1 MRGVADEDL
10 QSVVGEDFTF
20 SQVLEIIG
28 GSGFRD
34 GLTGE
39 RSLIM
44 AVLEMAIADLT
55 NKHPRNAKKR
65 ADARAWFEATY
76 DSSRFPDVKTFEGNC
91 LALGLNPDVL
101 RVVILAMEPRNTR
114 RGPMNHVLDG
124 VRMRRRRTPQI
135 VGIRKGA
142 A

>member
-1 MRGVADEDL
+1 MREAVDEEL
-10 QSVVGEDFTF
+10 QSIDGEDFTVD
-20 SQVLEIIG
+20 QILDLVG

-34 GLTGE
+34 GLSGE

-44 AVLEMAIADLT
+44 AVIEVAIADLT

-65 ADARAWFEATY
+65 EAARAWFEADY
-76 DSSRFPDVKTFEGNC
+76 SSSRFPDVKTFEGNC
-91 LALGLNPDVL
+91 LVLGLDPVVM
-101 RVVILAMEPRNTR
+101 RRVILAMEPRTSR

-124 VRMRRRRTPQI
+124 VRMRRRRTPRI
-135 VGIRKGA
+135 VELKKGA